1 VNREPNFDELVG
13 AEARG
18 KEREQLREA
27 HELLLRAGP
36 PPELTPRLK
45 AGPNLGVVQMQKQ
58 QRRRVVKRRAM
69 LLLAA
74 ALSIVVVFAAGY
86 AVANQQNGSGSANGV
101 VLIPLKGTPAAPRA
115 SATLEVWRPQG
126 GNWPMTLDVAGLP
139 QHARYEVYLVRDGRP
154 WGSCGSFVVSN
165 SKPLTLKLN
174 APYKLQKGDTWVVT
188 QQAGGSE
195 PGRTVLQPV
204 PA

>member
-1 VNREPNFDELVG
+1 M
-13 AEARG
+13 RG
-18 KEREQLREA
+18 A

-45 AGPNLGVVQMQKQ
+45 AGPNLGVLPLRQQ
-58 QRRRVVKRRAM
+58 QRRRVVKRRSM

-86 AVANQQNGSGSANGV
+86 AVAKQQSGGGNPTGGR
-101 VLIPLKGTPAAPRA
+101 LLPLKGTTAAPHAR
-115 SATLEVWRPQG
+115 ATLEVWRPQG
-126 GNWPMTLDVAGLP
+126 ENWPMTLSVAGLP
-139 QHARYEVYLVRDGRP
+139 KNARYEVYLVRNGKP

-165 SKPLTLKLN
+165 SKPLSLKLN
-174 APYKLQKGDTWVVT
+174 APYELQKGDTWIVT
-188 QQAGGSE
+188 RLGAGSE
-195 PGRTVLQPV
+195 PGRTVLAPI